1 MVSATSTPSE
11 SSSNASRSQSSLS
24 HVTGMTVSLDAAA
37 LDDASVIATFCA
49 LIAAQCQRL
58 KWILLN
64 GSSYEDSESH
74 RQSLQ
79 SLSATL
85 ASLPGLE
92 SLRVARQIS
101 VESFISAA
109 SAAWELA
116 TAPAFRSLTV
126 KKRWDAASMMRVVSR
141 CLGLRELTVGKI
153 TSRDNL
159 SGQLSLPVLTKLRI
173 KKGWHPE
180 VLTMISHAGASLTH
194 LRLALDDD
202 SDGVDVAETIASH
215 SSLTHLRLALDDDS
229 DGVDVAETI
238 ASHCPLV
245 SHLGVCD
252 AKRAFVDALAAA
264 CDDGRLR
271 RLRQIAMYHDR
282 RPMRLTDRSF
292 ALACVRLLQILSD
305 PSRRLAQV
313 MERLFVLVP
322 PQDFASVEQAT
333 DLMLRCNSM
342 LVDIA
347 VQRCMHF
354 THHQADMQP
363 SHHNEGEGIHA
374 ADGRDTAV
382 IAMIRE
388 MADNG
393 PRENVVLH
401 DGLLPDVVI
410 LPSLRR
416 RLALMSV
423 LKARGVH
430 LPEAVLKGV
439 VAMSGRNAR
448 RRMVFVCDEP

>member
-1 MVSATSTPSE
+1 MTRADVSALACAWGQGMKEWMHRHSRPRSE
-11 SSSNASRSQSSLS
+11 AAAASCG
-24 HVTGMTVSLDAAA
+24 HWNVSLALGNHLDLAAPTRKLRELLRLLA
-37 LDDASVIATFCA
+37 LA
-49 LIAAQCQRL
+49 
-58 KWILLN
+58 
-64 GSSYEDSESH
+64 
-74 RQSLQ
+74 
-79 SLSATL
+79 
-85 ASLPGLE
+85 ASLGPD
-92 SLRVARQIS
+92 V
-101 VESFISAA
+101 
-109 SAAWELA
+109 
-116 TAPAFRSLTV
+116 FRT
-126 KKRWDAASMMRVVSR
+126 
-141 CLGLRELTVGKI
+141 LTVGKI

-180 VLTMISHAGASLTH
+180 VLTMIRHTGASLTH
-194 LRLALDDD
+194 LRLALDY
-202 SDGVDVAETIASH
+202 
-215 SSLTHLRLALDDDS
+215 DS

-252 AKRAFVDALAAA
+252 AERAFVDALVAA

-292 ALACVRLLQILSD
+292 ALACIRLLQILSD

-313 MERLFVLVP
+313 MEKLFVLVP

-363 SHHNEGEGIHA
+363 SHHSEGEGVHA

-401 DGLLPDVVI
+401 NGLLRDVVI

-423 LKARGVH
+423 LTARGVH

-448 RRMVFVCDEP
+448 RRIVFVCDEP